1 MTLVRA
7 RAANGIATP
16 STALLAFRSAFCSI
30 GQTRP
35 NGPNGPSGP
44 SGQIRP
50 LKLGHCSL
58 NVNVGSWA
66 LTVGRASWVDLG
78 YAMHKD
84 CRYKVTLNLNLD
96 VESLHLSFR
105 LECNMYFEIFL
116 KIWYE

>member
-35 NGPNGPSGP
+35 NGPSGPSGP

-66 LTVGRASWVDLG
+66 LTVGRASWVELG
-78 YAMHKD
+78 YATLPVKMFGLGQ
-84 CRYKVTLNLNLD
+84 KVL
-96 VESLHLSFR
+96 SHLA
-105 LECNMYFEIFL
+105 
-116 KIWYE
+116 